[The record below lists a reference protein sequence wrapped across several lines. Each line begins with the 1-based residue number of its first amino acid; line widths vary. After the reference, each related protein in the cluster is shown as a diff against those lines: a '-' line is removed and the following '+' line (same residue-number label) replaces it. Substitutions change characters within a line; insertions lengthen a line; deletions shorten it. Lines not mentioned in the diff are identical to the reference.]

1 MKLTAH
7 FLKRCSSGA
16 CTCVCPP
23 LDEKVLKKF
32 EYPQKIYT
40 SLQKQSPTS
49 QSVALVYIA
58 SNCIVCGGR
67 FVAMPTVED
76 TMLPF
81 LNAKTVGEL
90 KPDTSVLRGKK
101 PDVLVTPSQLYFH
114 SPCPRGIDMTRWG
127 VHLPLVSG
135 KF

>member
-40 SLQKQSPTS
+40 SSEAGKTYIDRIMHTTCTYMSCMYQKM
-49 QSVALVYIA
+49 
-58 SNCIVCGGR
+58 SNLI
-67 FVAMPTVED
+67 D
-76 TMLPF
+76 QIS
-81 LNAKTVGEL
+81 NI
-90 KPDTSVLRGKK
+90 LRCS
-101 PDVLVTPSQLYFH
+101 TF
-114 SPCPRGIDMTRWG
+114 
-127 VHLPLVSG
+127 
-135 KF
+135 